1 MATPLPTIQVSDA
14 QLAVLLEVFGD
25 AASYQAWL
33 VDTIINK
40 VEQHKQ
46 AEVQV
51 VYRQRLNELNVQ
63 EQQAMTD
70 IDAALASLVKP

>member
-40 VEQHKQ
+40 VKQHKQ